1 VRATARLRHQGQSL
15 RTLADALDKEQ
26 EWAVDEGTNGALS
39 DMSARLREAADL
51 VDGVVDDLA
60 ERFP

>member
-1 VRATARLRHQGQSL
+1 L

-26 EWAVDEGTNGALS
+26 EWAVDEGTNAALS

-51 VDGVVDDLA
+51 VDGVVDELT

>member
-1 VRATARLRHQGQSL
+1 L

-51 VDGVVDDLA
+51 VDGVVDDLT